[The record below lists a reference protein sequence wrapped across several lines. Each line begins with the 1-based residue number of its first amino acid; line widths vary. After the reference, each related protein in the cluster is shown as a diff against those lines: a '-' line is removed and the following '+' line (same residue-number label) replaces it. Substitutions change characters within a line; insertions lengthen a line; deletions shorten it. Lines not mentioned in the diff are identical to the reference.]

1 MIPYFLLLQ
10 TKSTILLLIATIVG
24 LSIIWSPITAVL
36 GTMFSEVFSKEVRYT
51 GVTLGYQIGAALA
64 GGTAPMVAE
73 YLMSK
78 FDNSWLP
85 VALYIMVLAVISF
98 VAVLT
103 VANKNKDTADINE

>member
-1 MIPYFLLLQ
+1 
-10 TKSTILLLIATIVG
+10 
-24 LSIIWSPITAVL
+24 
-36 GTMFSEVFSKEVRYT
+36 
-51 GVTLGYQIGAALA
+51 
-64 GGTAPMVAE
+64 
-73 YLMSK
+73 MSK